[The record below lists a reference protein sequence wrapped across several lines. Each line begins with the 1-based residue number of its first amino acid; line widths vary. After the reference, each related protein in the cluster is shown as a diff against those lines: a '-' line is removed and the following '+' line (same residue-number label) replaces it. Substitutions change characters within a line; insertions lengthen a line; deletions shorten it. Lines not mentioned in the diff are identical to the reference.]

1 MKRRMQYQDHPS
13 RFFLIIARI
22 IGFLIT
28 GVFILFM
35 VPEFIEIL
43 NTKSDYTEFWIF
55 VFYVLAMIYGTG
67 FLLSFWKIKIGAHI
81 MIMSSVAITLYGF
94 LDTMSWA
101 VFLILI
107 PLSFSGILFLIY
119 AKRLGI

>member
-1 MKRRMQYQDHPS
+1 MERRTNYQDHPS
-13 RFFLIIARI
+13 RFFLLIARI
-22 IGFLIT
+22 IGFLIA
-28 GVFILFM
+28 GVFLLFM

-43 NTKSDYTEFWIF
+43 DNKSEYTEFWIF
-55 VFYVLAMIYGTG
+55 VFYVLSMLYGAG
-67 FLLSFWKIKIGAHI
+67 FLLSFWKIKISAYI
-81 MIMSSVAITLYGF
+81 MIVSSVAIALYGF

-119 AKRLGI
+119 SKKMGK

>member
-1 MKRRMQYQDHPS
+1 MERRMNYQDHPS

-28 GVFILFM
+28 GVFLLFM

-43 NTKSDYTEFWIF
+43 DTKSEYTELWIF
-55 VFYVLAMIYGTG
+55 VFYALAMLYGTG
-67 FLLSFWKIKIGAHI
+67 FLLSFWKIKIGGYI
-81 MIMSSVAITLYGF
+81 MVLCSVAIALYGF

-119 AKRLGI
+119 AKKLKL